1 MIAFEPLKVRSGW
14 MPAAALLLGLVL
26 GCTVEA
32 QPGPSREKFFQPA
45 APAGERLPADGIY
58 PRGRR
63 FPLSLFSVGG
73 NSRGEEGWSALSEQQ
88 QQKWMQRVAEDGFTM
103 FGPQYELNDRVLADA
118 AEHGVKAIYTIGV
131 ASKKELGELSP
142 EQIRQRTREH
152 VKQVLADPNSDR
164 LAWWYVHPEE
174 LRWWKGREIRYL
186 EHVAE
191 TIRQADPKGRP
202 VWMYDPGHRDAG
214 ALKRTAAHLDIV
226 GKGMYT
232 NYSGQVNDRVWVRWT
247 IEQQK
252 QAIAALQG
260 AGRSETFEGITGSN
274 DAPPDG
280 YAGGVGTY
288 RTKPDPDGGDGAGDG
303 GITTRG
309 GADPVIHDLP
319 VTIEAGVEYTLSAT
333 LWQAASSYT
342 RQRLELRVDSETV
355 ASNDLG
361 YVTGPTQAKV
371 SWTGTEEHA
380 GKELLLAWAETSG
393 EKVRVA
399 GMDNWRVTSPDT
411 APSRIP
417 IAVPELFRHPGRY
430 VEALA
435 DDEQAAREAIQRW
448 VRHDA
453 YAALIEGAKGMV
465 VFSLRQRTNS
475 DLSLAGAIHET
486 YYESYARVAREL
498 TGELGLGD
506 VFLFGE
512 RREDVEVHVIDGP
525 ETLTLEYRNND
536 PVTYPTI
543 GLANRA
549 MGRQRYLFFVN
560 SADKPVTAMATEL
573 PYGDDITVRDLF
585 QDRTFALGEGEF
597 QMSFEPYE
605 VKAFRIEPPETE

>member
-1 MIAFEPLKVRSGW
+1 MTDMFSPHSYSARSKW
-14 MPAAALLLGLVL
+14 MLAVALLLGVASQ
-26 GCTVEA
+26 GVA
-32 QPGPSREKFFQPA
+32 QPGPSRERFFRPA
-45 APAGERLPADGIY
+45 PPVGEQLPENRIY
-58 PRGRR
+58 PRGRQ
-63 FPLSLFSVGG
+63 FPLSFFSVGG
-73 NSRGEEGWSALSEQQ
+73 NSSGAGALSEERKQT
-88 QQKWMQRVAEDGFTM
+88 WMQRVASDGFTM

-118 AEHGVKAIYTIGV
+118 AEHGVKAIYTIRV
-131 ASKKELGELSP
+131 ASRKKLGELSP

-174 LRWWKGREIRYL
+174 LRWWKGHEIHYL

-191 TIRQADPKGRP
+191 TIRQTDPKDRP
-202 VWMYDPGHRDAG
+202 VWMYEPGHRDAD
-214 ALKRTAAHLDIV
+214 ALERTARHLDIV

-247 IEQQK
+247 IEQEK
-252 QAIAALQG
+252 QAIAALNET
-260 AGRSETFEGITGSN
+260 GRHESFTGITGSN

-280 YAGGVGTY
+280 YTGGVGTY

-309 GADPVIHDLP
+309 GADPVIRKLP
-319 VTIEAGVEYTLSAT
+319 VTIEVGVEYTLAAT

-342 RQRLELRVDSETV
+342 KQRLELRVDSETV

-361 YVTGPTQAKV
+361 YVTEPTQAKV

-393 EKVRVA
+393 ENGRVA
-399 GMDNWRVTSPDT
+399 GMDNWRITSPDT
-411 APSRIP
+411 TPSRMP

-430 VEALA
+430 LEELA
-435 DDEQAAREAIQRW
+435 DDEQAALKAIQRW

-465 VFSLRQRTNS
+465 VFSLRQRPKP
-475 DLSLAGAIHET
+475 DLPLTGAIHET
-486 YYESYARVAREL
+486 YYESYAQVAREL
-498 TGELGLGD
+498 TGDLGLD
-506 VFLFGE
+506 EVFLFG
-512 RREDVEVHVIDGP
+512 RRRDDVEVHVIDGP
-525 ETLTLEYRNND
+525 DTLTLEYRNND
-536 PVTYPTI
+536 PVTYPTV
-543 GLANRA
+543 GLANIA
-549 MGRQRYLFFVN
+549 LGRQRYLFFVN
-560 SADKPVTAMATEL
+560 SANKPVTAMATEL

-585 QDRTFALGEGEF
+585 GDRTFMLGEGEF
-597 QMSFEPYE
+597 QMSFKPYE
-605 VKAFRIEPPETE
+605 VKAFRIEPPNVD